1 MKNIEQR
8 LDEIEDLVISMNEV
22 SVTIPWGVAKDL
34 LSRAGHLTS
43 SERRL
48 LQWHFGD
55 APHCSKRSEKVRLL
69 LESLGN
75 G

>member
-1 MKNIEQR
+1 MENIEQR

-22 SVTIPWGVAKDL
+22 SITIPWGVAKDL

-48 LQWHFGD
+48 LRWHLGD
-55 APHCSKRSEKVRLL
+55 APHSSKRSEKIRLL
-69 LESLGN
+69 LDSLGN